1 MPRFIGAITKQNV
14 SISCVTSE
22 GTVQW
27 YKLKKYDDDRNKA
40 VEVKKV
46 GKTIIQHTHLVIL
59 DVRVEHKGVYF
70 CKLNDT
76 WGPGTELHVASKGT
90 AERPSSLMS
99 GNVSTNTL
107 SSSPRASEPSQR
119 SVQDTDEGRFHH
131 PPGSAADCVYS
142 CSNAAQASA
151 GEQSAVKVVLG
162 LYHSHV

>member
-1 MPRFIGAITKQNV
+1 M
-14 SISCVTSE
+14 
-22 GTVQW
+22 QW
-27 YKLKKYDDDRNKA
+27 YKLKKYNDDRNKA
-40 VEVKKV
+40 VEVKDV
-46 GKTIIQHTHLVIL
+46 GKTTIRPTRLVIL

-90 AERPSSLMS
+90 AGRPSSSLVS
-99 GNVSTNTL
+99 GNVSANTL
-107 SSSPRASEPSQR
+107 SSSSSSPRASEPSQG
-119 SVQDTDEGRFHH
+119 SVQDPDEGRSHH

-142 CSNAAQASA
+142 CSNAAQANA